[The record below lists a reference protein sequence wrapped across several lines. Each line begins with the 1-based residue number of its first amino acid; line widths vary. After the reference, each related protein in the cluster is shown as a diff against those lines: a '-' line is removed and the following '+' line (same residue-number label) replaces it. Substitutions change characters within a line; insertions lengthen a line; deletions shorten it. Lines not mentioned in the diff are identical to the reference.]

1 MVSEWEAGRAGKSRS
16 GFQGGEEKAASF
28 PTAQHSRSDHC
39 GSFPTCCAVQEAGTS
54 HTNSPRSPNR
64 RQISLPLPLAI
75 HSPPSPTNPRRHHLH
90 RQQEIQDFQSVFFFF
105 TPKHSSLS
113 QYQTGSR
120 IRVPRE
126 VKSGGGPTSAWKTR
140 LLKANQATLPPPH
153 TQIHTHSN
161 YFAYFDT
168 ILAGKPFF
176 SLLLRNQLFFFKS

>member
-105 TPKHSSLS
+105 FFLHQNIPPYLNIRQAAEFGCPEKSS
-113 QYQTGSR
+113 
-120 IRVPRE
+120 P
-126 VKSGGGPTSAWKTR
+126 GGG
-140 LLKANQATLPPPH
+140 LLPPGKLACLKPTRQPSPH
-153 TQIHTHSN
+153 HTHKYTHTRTTSP
-161 YFAYFDT
+161 
-168 ILAGKPFF
+168 ILTP
-176 SLLLRNQLFFFKS
+176 S